1 MRKYFDS
8 VASALDGKP
17 VMGALIFV
25 YKTDGSLA
33 SLFSD
38 DGTTAI
44 SQPLR
49 TDSLGYFEFYVADG
63 LYDLTISYGGKI
75 RTRLS
80 GVQIYDESYLQGGG
94 AALPDGTRIAELPV
108 AAMNKALGAAGNLAQ
123 FIKNYSNNSME

>member
-1 MRKYFDS
+1 M
-8 VASALDGKP
+8 
-17 VMGALIFV
+17 IFV

-38 DGTTAI
+38 NGTTAI

-63 LYDLTISYGGKI
+63 LYNLTISYGGKI
-75 RTRLS
+75 QITLS
-80 GVQIYDESYLQGGG
+80 RVQIYDESQLQGGT
-94 AALPDGTRIAELPV
+94 ADLPDGTRIAELPI
-108 AAMNKALGAAGNLAQ
+108 AAMNKALNAAGQLTQ